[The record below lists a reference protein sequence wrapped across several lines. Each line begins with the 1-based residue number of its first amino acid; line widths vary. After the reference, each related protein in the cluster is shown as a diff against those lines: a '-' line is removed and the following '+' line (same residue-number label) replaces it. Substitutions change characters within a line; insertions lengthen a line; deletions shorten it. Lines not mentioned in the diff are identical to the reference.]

1 MKSGRFTS
9 NFSRASKRKIAL
21 RETYC
26 TAGFRRSLCRLWV
39 SRLASGRSRRS
50 WYVRYASNNDPIGAS
65 QRSVAMCQK
74 RTKCTQQKPHSITS
88 SAIC

>member
-9 NFSRASKRKIAL
+9 NFSRASKRKIPL

-65 QRSVAMCQK
+65 QRSVARCHNQ
-74 RTKCTQQKPHSITS
+74 TYAPQ
-88 SAIC
+88 